1 MKPRA
6 AWPILAKKA
15 KEKCEEAQAE
25 VVKSRERVTHLEQS
39 RERMEMLYLDYVHR
53 SKEAE
58 KKLHSMAETLNYR
71 GFMQQVKALVI
82 RVDADLAK
90 ANQDLDG
97 KKMMLLAAEKKRIQM
112 ETLMEEDL
120 KQVRAFHQKREQRE
134 MDAAGVTLYNLKS

>member
-39 RERMEMLYLDYVHR
+39 RERMEMLYLDYVQR

-58 KKLHSMAETLNYR
+58 KKLHSMAETLNFR
-71 GFMQQVKALVI
+71 GFMQQVKALVQ
-82 RVDADLAK
+82 RVDVDLVK

-97 KKMMLLAAEKKRIQM
+97 KKMLLLATEKKRIQM
-112 ETLMEEDL
+112 ETLMEQDL

-134 MDAAGVTLYNLKS
+134 MDAAGVMLYNLKS

>member
-1 MKPRA
+1 V
-6 AWPILAKKA
+6 
-15 KEKCEEAQAE
+15 Q
-25 VVKSRERVTHLEQS
+25 
-39 RERMEMLYLDYVHR
+39 R

-58 KKLHSMAETLNYR
+58 KKLHSMAETLNFR
-71 GFMQQVKALVI
+71 GFMQQVKALVQ

-97 KKMMLLAAEKKRIQM
+97 KKMLLLAAEKKRIQM

-134 MDAAGVTLYNLKS
+134 MDAAGVMLYNLKS

>member
-71 GFMQQVKALVI
+71 GFMQQVKALVL
-82 RVDADLAK
+82 RVEADLAK
-90 ANQDLDG
+90 ANQDLDA
-97 KKMMLLAAEKKRIQM
+97 KKLMLLAAEKKRIQM
-112 ETLMEEDL
+112 ETLMEQDL

-134 MDAAGVTLYNLKS
+134 MDAAGVMLYNLKS

>member
-71 GFMQQVKALVI
+71 GFMQQVKALVL

-97 KKMMLLAAEKKRIQM
+97 KKLMLLAAEKKRIQM
-112 ETLMEEDL
+112 ETLMEQDL

-134 MDAAGVTLYNLKS
+134 MDAAGVMLYNLKS

>member
-82 RVDADLAK
+82 RVDGDLAK
-90 ANQDLDG
+90 ANQDLDN
-97 KKMMLLAAEKKRIQM
+97 KKLMLLAAEKKRIQM
-112 ETLMEEDL
+112 ETLMEQDL

-134 MDAAGVTLYNLKS
+134 MDAAGVMLYNLKS

>member
-71 GFMQQVKALVI
+71 GFMQQVKALVL
-82 RVDADLAK
+82 RVEADLAK

-97 KKMMLLAAEKKRIQM
+97 KKLMLLAAEKKRIQM
-112 ETLMEEDL
+112 ETLMEQDL

-134 MDAAGVTLYNLKS
+134 MDAAGVMLFNLKT

>member
-25 VVKSRERVTHLEQS
+25 VVKSRERVAHLEQS

-71 GFMQQVKALVI
+71 GFMQQVKALVM
-82 RVDADLAK
+82 RVDGDLTK
-90 ANQDLDG
+90 ANQDLDS
-97 KKMMLLAAEKKRIQM
+97 KKLMLLVAEKKRIQM
-112 ETLMEEDL
+112 ETLMEQDL
-120 KQVRAFHQKREQRE
+120 KQVRAFHQKREQRD
-134 MDAAGVTLYNLKS
+134 MDAAGVMLYNLKS

>member
-25 VVKSRERVTHLEQS
+25 VVKSRERVTHLTQS
-39 RERMEMLYLDYVHR
+39 RERMEMLYLDYLHR

-71 GFMQQVKALVI
+71 GFMQQVKALVQ

-90 ANQDLDG
+90 ANQDLDS
-97 KKMMLLAAEKKRIQM
+97 KKMTLLAAEKKRIQM

-134 MDAAGVTLYNLKS
+134 MDAAGVMLYNLKS

>member
-1 MKPRA
+1 MKPRV

-25 VVKSRERVTHLEQS
+25 VVKSRERVTHLAQS
-39 RERMEMLYLDYVHR
+39 RERMEMLYLDYLHR

-71 GFMQQVKALVI
+71 GFMQQVKALVQ

-90 ANQDLDG
+90 ANQDLDS

-134 MDAAGVTLYNLKS
+134 MDAAGVMLYNLKS

>member
-58 KKLHSMAETLNYR
+58 KKLHSMAETLNFR
-71 GFMQQVKALVI
+71 GFMQQVKALVQ

-97 KKMMLLAAEKKRIQM
+97 KKMLLLAAEKKRIQM

-134 MDAAGVTLYNLKS
+134 MDAAGVMLYNLKS

>member
-25 VVKSRERVTHLEQS
+25 VVKSRERVTHLAQS
-39 RERMEMLYLDYVHR
+39 RERMEMLYLDYLHR

-71 GFMQQVKALVI
+71 GFMQQVKALVQ

-90 ANQDLDG
+90 ANQDLDS
-97 KKMMLLAAEKKRIQM
+97 KKMTLLAAEKKRIQM

-134 MDAAGVTLYNLKS
+134 MDAAGVMLYNLKS

>member
-25 VVKSRERVTHLEQS
+25 VVKSRERVAHLEQS

-71 GFMQQVKALVI
+71 GFMQQVKALVM
-82 RVDADLAK
+82 RVDGDLTK
-90 ANQDLDG
+90 ANQDLDS
-97 KKMMLLAAEKKRIQM
+97 KKLMLLVAEKKRIQM
-112 ETLMEEDL
+112 ETLMEQDL

-134 MDAAGVTLYNLKS
+134 MDAAGVMLYNLKS

>member
-71 GFMQQVKALVI
+71 GFMQQVKALVL
-82 RVDADLAK
+82 RVEADLAK

-97 KKMMLLAAEKKRIQM
+97 KKLMLLAAEKKRIQM
-112 ETLMEEDL
+112 ETLMEQDL

-134 MDAAGVTLYNLKS
+134 MDAAGVMLYNLKS

>member
-39 RERMEMLYLDYVHR
+39 RERMEMLYLDYVQR

-58 KKLHSMAETLNYR
+58 KKLHSMAETLNFR
-71 GFMQQVKALVI
+71 GFMQQVKALVQ

-97 KKMMLLAAEKKRIQM
+97 KKMLLLAAEKKRIQM

-134 MDAAGVTLYNLKS
+134 MDAAGVMLYNLKS

>member
-25 VVKSRERVTHLEQS
+25 VVKSRERVTHLAQS
-39 RERMEMLYLDYVHR
+39 RERMEMLYLDYLHR

-71 GFMQQVKALVI
+71 GFMQQVKALVQ

-90 ANQDLDG
+90 ANQDLDS

-134 MDAAGVTLYNLKS
+134 MDAAGVMLYNLKS

>member
-25 VVKSRERVTHLEQS
+25 VVKSRERVAHLEQS

-71 GFMQQVKALVI
+71 GFMQQVKALVL

-90 ANQDLDG
+90 ANQDLDD
-97 KKMMLLAAEKKRIQM
+97 KKFLLLAAEKKRIQM
-112 ETLMEEDL
+112 ETLMEQDL

-134 MDAAGVTLYNLKS
+134 MDAAGVMLYNLKS

>member
-25 VVKSRERVTHLEQS
+25 VVKSRERVAHWEQS

-71 GFMQQVKALVI
+71 GFMQQVKALVL

-90 ANQDLDG
+90 ANQDLDD
-97 KKMMLLAAEKKRIQM
+97 KKFLLLAAEKKRIQM
-112 ETLMEEDL
+112 ETLMEQDL

-134 MDAAGVTLYNLKS
+134 MDAAGVMLYNLKS

>member
-15 KEKCEEAQAE
+15 KEKCEEAQAD

-58 KKLHSMAETLNYR
+58 KKLHSMAETLNFR
-71 GFMQQVKALVI
+71 GFMQQVKALVQ
-82 RVDADLAK
+82 RVDADLVK
-90 ANQDLDG
+90 ANQDLDN

-112 ETLMEEDL
+112 ETLMEQDL

-134 MDAAGVTLYNLKS
+134 MDAAGVMLYNLKS

>member
-25 VVKSRERVTHLEQS
+25 VVKSRERVTHLTQS
-39 RERMEMLYLDYVHR
+39 RERMEMLYLDYLHR

-71 GFMQQVKALVI
+71 GFMQQVKALVQ

-90 ANQDLDG
+90 ANQDLDS

-134 MDAAGVTLYNLKS
+134 MDAAGVMLYNLKS